1 MNHKRLERI
10 WRQESLKVP
19 AKQPK
24 RRRLWLADR
33 SCIRLR
39 PTHRNHVWSYDFVMD
54 RTSEGRA
61 FRMLTIVDEFTRE
74 RLAIDVARKLTSE
87 DVLERLSELF
97 VCRGVP
103 DHIRSDNGSDGSQTC
118 CLKPFGLKPLFG
130 YPPLRSP
137 TMARLF
143 GFVATLCLLAVP
155 VFAQE
160 AQEDMPAFAEPKKD
174 WAWDE
179 DKRFDFLMERLASL
193 EASLDVVEQAIA
205 KASGKKGAKLG
216 EARRAEANNTMM
228 DRKGGGPMKWNEF
241 YGTTAEKFFYHP
253 VDPNTTYHTNTVLQ
267 QMGSSQDDKV
277 GAGVPATQSL
287 PVHQRPPQFDYIY
300 RANRDA
306 KERAEAEAAALEGQ
320 LESLNQ
326 RREKLEAEQADL
338 WCRLAFRAIQ
348 RLNIPRRPVLR
359 FHLVASST
367 QPDDQSR
374 AEVLEA
380 AARFLASALLIIE
393 KADTEQEAA
402 FSNIKVIVTNAR
414 NEYDDALLTAGD
426 SADDG
431 SDRTT
436 PLGQF
441 TALAQLLDDTANNLS
456 ESYEVA
462 IDGGRFKD
470 AARKEQFRGLLQRS
484 LVEYAQILMALDELT
499 RSMQKDWRVKVDT
512 KNKVPL
518 LEVSWN
524 RPGYGPRTL
533 EGLVTGESPRPAN
546 LNDDDDD
553 SSGESSQVRGETGG
567 RRKAPARSNPAI
579 TKSIQPVPEPKG
591 LSEEIRTRL
600 PTAEEL
606 ETLRN
611 AVNLPQSQVL
621 QAKGQYLKRIYAAYG
636 IERWTAVDV
645 GYLMAMND
653 ALSGMTG
660 VSTLETPHGTASGP
674 DVSHFLAQHWVL
686 KSRDTRQFVERVRAM
701 DPKTRGQFDRMVLDR
716 EIQEWMLIVTPPL
729 QTAADKA
736 KALDSI
742 IQAGVL
748 SRGVIDLRRSL
759 QPAIESR

>member
-1 MNHKRLERI
+1 
-10 WRQESLKVP
+10 
-19 AKQPK
+19 
-24 RRRLWLADR
+24 
-33 SCIRLR
+33 
-39 PTHRNHVWSYDFVMD
+39 
-54 RTSEGRA
+54 
-61 FRMLTIVDEFTRE
+61 
-74 RLAIDVARKLTSE
+74 
-87 DVLERLSELF
+87 
-97 VCRGVP
+97 
-103 DHIRSDNGSDGSQTC
+103 
-118 CLKPFGLKPLFG
+118 
-130 YPPLRSP
+130 
-137 TMARLF
+137 MARLF
-143 GFVATLCLLAVP
+143 GFVVALCLLSSP
-155 VFAQE
+155 VCAEEPQ
-160 AQEDMPAFAEPKKD
+160 DSPPVFAEPKKD
-174 WAWDE
+174 WEWDE

-193 EASLDVVEQAIA
+193 EASLDVVEQSIA

-216 EARRAEANNTMM
+216 EARRAEATNAMM

-306 KERAEAEAAALEGQ
+306 KERAEAEASVLEGQ

-393 KADTEQEAA
+393 KADAEQEAA

-414 NEYDDALLTAGD
+414 NEYDDALLTAAH

-431 SDRTT
+431 SDQTT

-484 LVEYAQILMALDELT
+484 LVEYAQIVMALDELT

-512 KNKVPL
+512 QKKVPL

-524 RPGYGPRTL
+524 RPGSGPSTL
-533 EGLVTGESPRPAN
+533 EDLAEGEDPRV
-546 LNDDDDD
+546 D
-553 SSGESSQVRGETGG
+553 SSKEEDDELTVGSFRSGAGAAG
-567 RRKAPARSNPAI
+567 SRKTSTRSKTTA

-591 LSEEIRTRL
+591 LSEGVRSRL
-600 PTAEEL
+600 PTPEEL
-606 ETLRN
+606 ASLRN
-611 AVNLPQSQVL
+611 GLNLSRRETQQI
-621 QAKGQYLKRIYAAYG
+621 KNRYLDRLYADYDADK
-636 IERWTAVDV
+636 WTAIDTA
-645 GYLMAMND
+645 YLMALHSAINAM
-653 ALSGMTG
+653 SGETSFYTPNMTG
-660 VSTLETPHGTASGP
+660 FSADDTSL
-674 DVSHFLAQHWVL
+674 LARHWVL
-686 KSRDTRQFVERVRAM
+686 RSKTARQFVERVKAV
-701 DPKTRGQFDRMVLDR
+701 DPTMRKLVDLHTRGDDVRKWLLSTD
-716 EIQEWMLIVTPPL
+716 PPL
-729 QTAADKA
+729 PATADKI
-736 KALDSI
+736 KAVDFILQS
-742 IQAGVL
+742 GVPL
-748 SRGVIDLRRSL
+748 RGVVEMRQTL
-759 QPAIESR
+759 QAARDVGQ